1 MAVGSGTTCLVS
13 SPGPLQV
20 IDIARTVSLFRDC
33 NWGGFQRFN
42 LSCQGS
48 IEVLKWEIF
57 IQLQTL
63 SVRHQNTT
71 VIAIT
76 ELRIHEALRFMSAST
91 RSASNLIDGES
102 QKMPST
108 SPLQRWGRGWDLGGW
123 SRQRFSYNLPTTQHN
138 YRPINAAVEKNGA
151 QYISQ
156 IVRQRSDPGRGIW
169 LVYQLNIWPRGKKC
183 EENIP
188 RQNNWDRIKGC
199 DGSKWPRGTFC
210 VGILLIFASR
220 PFLQSVEVNSLED
233 SIKPNIALW

>member
-1 MAVGSGTTCLVS
+1 MVDIYSTSDSLCPSSEHNCDCKYWFAYPWGLAFYVS
-13 SPGPLQV
+13 KYK
-20 IDIARTVSLFRDC
+20 I
-33 NWGGFQRFN
+33 
-42 LSCQGS
+42 CQ
-48 IEVLKWEIF
+48 
-57 IQLQTL
+57 QP
-63 SVRHQNTT
+63 
-71 VIAIT
+71 
-76 ELRIHEALRFMSAST
+76 M
-91 RSASNLIDGES
+91 ES

-108 SPLQRWGRGWDLGGW
+108 SPLQRWGRGWNLGGW

-199 DGSKWPRGTFC
+199 DGSKWPRGAFC
-210 VGILLIFASR
+210 VGILPIFASR
-220 PFLQSVEVNSLED
+220 PFLQSVDCGGKQFGRQHQTKYCPLVKSLV
-233 SIKPNIALW
+233 

>member
-1 MAVGSGTTCLVS
+1 MRPCVLCQQVQDLPATSLMENHRKCLQH
-13 SPGPLQV
+13 LHC
-20 IDIARTVSLFRDC
+20 R
-33 NWGGFQRFN
+33 
-42 LSCQGS
+42 
-48 IEVLKWEIF
+48 
-57 IQLQTL
+57 
-63 SVRHQNTT
+63 
-71 VIAIT
+71 
-76 ELRIHEALRFMSAST
+76 
-91 RSASNLIDGES
+91 DGEEVEI
-102 QKMPST
+102 
-108 SPLQRWGRGWDLGGW
+108 WEGEAAN
-123 SRQRFSYNLPTTQHN
+123 RFSYNLPTTQHN

-210 VGILLIFASR
+210 VGILPIFASR